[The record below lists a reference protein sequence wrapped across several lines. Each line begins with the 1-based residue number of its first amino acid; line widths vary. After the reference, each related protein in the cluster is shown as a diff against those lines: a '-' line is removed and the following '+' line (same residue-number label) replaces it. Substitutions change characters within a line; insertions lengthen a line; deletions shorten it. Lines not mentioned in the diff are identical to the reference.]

1 MSDLHIDDFYRD
13 TGKILAALFA
23 QFPRRMTLFVED
35 ISGPDTPDEFGLHS
49 PRHEA
54 CLHTMLWLAQTGYL
68 KYESLVRQDAIDQV
82 VLTHMAFLALTEHCA
97 PALTTLTADP
107 EDPAVTATLPAPV
120 RAAESLY
127 IYRIRH
133 ELRHGTSFSLAEVI
147 RSFMKSSRAVDDIK
161 IY

>member
-23 QFPRRMTLFVED
+23 QFPRQTTLFVED

-68 KYESLVRQDAIDQV
+68 KYESLVRQEALDQV
-82 VLTHMAFLALTEHCA
+82 VLTHRAFLALTEHA
-97 PALTTLTADP
+97 VAM
-107 EDPAVTATLPAPV
+107 EDPTTGSPSTPG
-120 RAAESLY
+120 RTTESLY
-127 IYRIRH
+127 IHRIRH
-133 ELRHGTSFSLAEVI
+133 ELKHGTSFSLAEVV
-147 RSFMKSSRAVDDIK
+147 RDLLKSSRTIPATR